1 MRKYPVRILMVALAV
16 AWVGILLT
24 AGDSPAQ
31 LYRYVDK
38 NGKVVITDNPP
49 PGVAADV
56 FEKGKQPLT
65 PPVQPA
71 APKETSSP
79 SKDAP
84 SVGKDGQPLSPR
96 VAEQVDR
103 EAEKAAR
110 EEADRETN
118 RIMAEEAARKQA
130 EKQRRLE
137 EAERLEKEARQPIQ
151 PTQENI
157 DRQRKLMEEAQ
168 RLREMP

>member
-1 MRKYPVRILMVALAV
+1 MRKYPVRVLVVALAA

-56 FEKGKQPLT
+56 VEKGKEPL
-65 PPVQPA
+65 PPPAQPA
-71 APKETSSP
+71 EPKATAPP
-79 SKDAP
+79 AKDSP
-84 SVGKDGQPLSPR
+84 SVGKDGQPLPPR

-103 EAEKAAR
+103 EAEKAAK
-110 EEADRETN
+110 EEAEKETN

-130 EKQRRLE
+130 EKQLRLE
-137 EAERLEKEARQPIQ
+137 EAERLEKEAKQPIV